1 MGLGDTAAVKDLVKL
16 PRSNL
21 RDMALEA
28 GATDGQVE
36 KADADEH
43 DPKAALAKLI
53 ILHRRIQQSPPPPY
67 WTETAGTFHNV
78 VRSAYVQSMAHDLLN
93 KTAVDKGTAD
103 RKKLGKPPPPG
114 GFEIVAAQRIENSA
128 MWERYAKKI
137 VEIQRQ
143 GTTKTAINVKTTA
156 HLSDQSRATLT
167 SSVNEVYLFHGTSI
181 EAAKGIAETGFR
193 IDLAGSKAGKAFG
206 AGAYFAER
214 STKSDEYTT
223 PHAHTLGIV
232 SETHYAMILCRVCL
246 GEVYRIE
253 DFDTAAERHVLGSDT
268 YNSLLGDR
276 EAARDTFRE
285 FIVYDEDQVTAASL
299 TPSRDQQARGRY
311 RPASLTLKRVCDSAF
326 HNGC

>member
-1 MGLGDTAAVKDLVKL
+1 MPASTIVAATAAALGLCGIGGIVRHCRSRPCGPLRQLCRRRNPVVAGMGLGDTAAVKDLVTL

-21 RDMALEA
+21 RDRAREA

-128 MWERYAKKI
+128 MWERYAKKM
-137 VEIQRQ
+137 VEMR
-143 GTTKTAINVKTTA
+143 T
-156 HLSDQSRATLT
+156 
-167 SSVNEVYLFHGTSI
+167 
-181 EAAKGIAETGFR
+181 
-193 IDLAGSKAGKAFG
+193 
-206 AGAYFAER
+206 
-214 STKSDEYTT
+214 
-223 PHAHTLGIV
+223 
-232 SETHYAMILCRVCL
+232 
-246 GEVYRIE
+246 
-253 DFDTAAERHVLGSDT
+253 
-268 YNSLLGDR
+268 
-276 EAARDTFRE
+276 
-285 FIVYDEDQVTAASL
+285 
-299 TPSRDQQARGRY
+299 
-311 RPASLTLKRVCDSAF
+311 
-326 HNGC
+326 